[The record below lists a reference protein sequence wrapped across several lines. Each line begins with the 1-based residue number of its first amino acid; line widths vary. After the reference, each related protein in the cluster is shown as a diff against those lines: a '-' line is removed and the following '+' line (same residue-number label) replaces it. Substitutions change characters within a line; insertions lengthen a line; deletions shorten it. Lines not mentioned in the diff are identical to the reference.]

1 MTAKMPERAKR
12 PLIRTL
18 RSASALVWSA
28 APRELALM
36 TGTQIISAIGV
47 MLQLLL
53 ARELLIDVT
62 ETEPGAIEF
71 SDVLPVLIALGAVRI
86 VVSLVAELRS
96 EIRLVAYDRITAAA
110 AADLYEVATS
120 VELGSF
126 DDADF
131 HDRLQRAYRN
141 VDRRI
146 WSAVWSLVS
155 LVSSVATLS
164 VLVIVVITLA
174 PLVLVFAVIA
184 AAPLWWVRRKN
195 NEASYAFAYEQ
206 TPEDRER
213 NYIENILV
221 SRDAAAEIRA
231 LELGPTLI
239 ERVKA
244 LYQRRIEKTQQLIKN
259 RFPWSAGA
267 TVTSNLIA
275 VGSIGLLVALIID
288 ESVSVAD
295 GGVAILALQ
304 QAASRLTSMSEA
316 IGSLSGAAMFL
327 DDYETFIRGELEA
340 SDHDAAQSAA
350 TAPSPSS
357 EMSLESVE
365 MRNVTFTYP
374 GMPAP
379 VLKDVSLSVGK
390 GELVAL
396 VGVNGSGKTTIS
408 KLLGGLYP
416 ADDGTITWTT
426 SDGAVR
432 DREAIRPLV
441 GNVFQHFL
449 RLDMSAGENVTFG
462 DVRREWAAPSVWEAL
477 DSAGLDDVIRAHP
490 AQLDGRLGRSFQDGQ
505 DLSAGQWQRM
515 SIARAFYRDAPLLIL
530 DEPTAAVDAEAEA
543 DVFEVI
549 RQLQRDRAVLLITH
563 RMATVKEADRIYVME
578 HGRVIEQ
585 GRHDDLL
592 DLGGV
597 YAHLYKIQASSYVD
611 PT

>member
-1 MTAKMPERAKR
+1 MNANAPERAPR
-12 PLIRTL
+12 PLLRTL
-18 RSASALVWSA
+18 RSASRLVWSA
-28 APRELALM
+28 APKELAVM
-36 TGTQIISAIGV
+36 TGTQLLSAVGV
-47 MLQLLL
+47 MLQLIL

-71 SDVLPVLIALGAVRI
+71 SDVLPVLIGLAAVRI
-86 VVSLVAELRS
+86 VVSLLAELRS
-96 EIRLVAYDRITAAA
+96 EIRLVAYDRITATA
-110 AADLYEVATS
+110 AADLYHVATS
-120 VELGSF
+120 VELGAF

-131 HDRLQRAYRN
+131 HDRVRRAYRN

-155 LVSSVATLS
+155 LASSVATL
-164 VLVIVVITLA
+164 VALVAVVITVA
-174 PLVLVFAVIA
+174 PLVLVFAVVA

-213 NYIENILV
+213 NYIEAILI
-221 SRDAAAEIRA
+221 SRDAAAELRA
-231 LELGPTLI
+231 LQLGSTLI
-239 ERVKA
+239 DRVNA
-244 LYQRRIEKTQQLIKN
+244 LYQRRVEKTQQLIKS

-267 TVTSNLIA
+267 TITSNLIA

-327 DDYETFIRGELEA
+327 DDYETFIRGELA
-340 SDHDAAQSAA
+340 SDETDTADAAAG
-350 TAPSPSS
+350 PSS
-357 EMSLESVE
+357 DMSLDSVE

-374 GMPAP
+374 GMPSP
-379 VLKDVSLSVGK
+379 VLNDVSLSVGK

-396 VGVNGSGKTTIS
+396 VGVNGSGKSTIS

-416 ADDGTITWTT
+416 AQEGTVTWHT
-426 SDGAVR
+426 SEGAMT
-432 DREAIRPLV
+432 DREAIRPLI

-449 RLDMSAGENVTFG
+449 RLDMSAEDNVTFG
-462 DVRREWAAPSVWEAL
+462 DVRRERNASSVWDAL
-477 DSAGLDDVIRAHP
+477 ASAGLDDVIRNQP
-490 AQLDGRLGRSFQDGQ
+490 DQLDGRLGRSFQDGQ

-515 SIARAFYRDAPLLIL
+515 SIARAFYRNAPLLIL

-578 HGRVIEQ
+578 DGRVIEQ
-585 GRHDDLL
+585 GRHDELVAQA
-592 DLGGV
+592 GV
-597 YAHLYKIQASSYVD
+597 YADLYQLQASSYVD
-611 PT
+611 PQ